1 MSVLESKTN
10 EQVYLE
16 WLNDFISVERM
27 SEFYNVER
35 YEIELM
41 INQGRNEHLQKFESE
56 AYKKI
61 WLPNNK

>member
-1 MSVLESKTN
+1 MNVLESKTN
-10 EQVYLE
+10 EEVYLE
-16 WLNDFISVERM
+16 WLNNFISVERM

-41 INQGRNEHLQKFESE
+41 ISQGRNEHLQKFESE

-61 WLPNNK
+61 WLPKN

>member
-1 MSVLESKTN
+1 MNILANKTN

-16 WLNDFISVERM
+16 WLNEYSAKRM
-27 SEFYNVER
+27 AEFYNVER

-41 INQGRNEHLQKFESE
+41 ISQGRNEYLKKFESE

-61 WLPNNK
+61 WLPKN

>member
-1 MSVLESKTN
+1 MNVLESKTN

-41 INQGRNEHLQKFESE
+41 ISQGRNEHLKKFESE
-56 AYKKI
+56 AYKNI
-61 WLPNNK
+61 WLPKN

>member
-61 WLPNNK
+61 WLPKN